1 MMWPFEFKCMC
12 RDQLGEQKHSI
23 STCDDWKARRYEM
36 EIWNGFNI
44 ELSSWRPYNNM
55 FQPSLGVWMAMP
67 FQKS

>member
-1 MMWPFEFKCMC
+1 MMWPFEYKCMC
-12 RDQLGEQKHSI
+12 KDQLGEQKHSI
-23 STCDDWKARRYEM
+23 STCDDMKWK
-36 EIWNGFNI
+36 IWNGFDI